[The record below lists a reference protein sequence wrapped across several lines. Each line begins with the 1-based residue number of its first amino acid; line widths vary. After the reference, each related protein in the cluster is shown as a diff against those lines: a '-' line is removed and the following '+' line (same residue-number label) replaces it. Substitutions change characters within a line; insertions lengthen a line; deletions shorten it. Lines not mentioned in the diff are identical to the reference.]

1 MYITSHGM
9 YNGIYTYTYI
19 YITQLTKQCG
29 QIIISGLHKC
39 CLHFLNLY
47 FSWSKPHFYRSNSH
61 MCSKKRK
68 QKQHGNFAASKS
80 QYRPFHTMT
89 FPADRRSDQR
99 RQRMQQLLGE
109 MEEVEEEEVLR
120 GRAQKHRFYH
130 VFPTRI
136 HHLSSVYPSFIL

>member
-1 MYITSHGM
+1 MLLTLFKSVLFM
-9 YNGIYTYTYI
+9 VKASFLSVKFTYVQQK
-19 YITQLTKQCG
+19 TQTKTKRQV
-29 QIIISGLHKC
+29 
-39 CLHFLNLY
+39 
-47 FSWSKPHFYRSNSH
+47 RSFKVPIFPIFTG
-61 MCSKKRK
+61 KK
-68 QKQHGNFAASKS
+68 AST
-80 QYRPFHTMT
+80 RPFHTMT

-130 VFPTRI
+130 VFPIKI